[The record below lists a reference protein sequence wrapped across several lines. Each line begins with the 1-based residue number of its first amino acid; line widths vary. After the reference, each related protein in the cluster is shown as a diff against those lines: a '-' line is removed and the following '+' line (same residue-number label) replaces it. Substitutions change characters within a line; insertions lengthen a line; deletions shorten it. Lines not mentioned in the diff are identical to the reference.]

1 MGGLVAAARRGA
13 GRRGVGGG
21 CGGEGGGCRMAVLQ
35 PLREGAVED
44 VMGRRGGGDGRGEVY
59 VLGEGVREKKGANE
73 MGYAGS
79 MFVRGRNGH

>member
-1 MGGLVAAARRGA
+1 MLFRS
-13 GRRGVGGG
+13 
-21 CGGEGGGCRMAVLQ
+21 RMAVLQ

-59 VLGEGVREKKGANE
+59 VLEEGVREKKGANE